1 MVDRKQIMQDL
12 DKVGQLIDQT
22 SKTGGKLS
30 AAQVSQAKRTLGAA
44 VAELFRIKAANLKQ
58 QQALMAK
65 KTAIKK
71 SASEKLITQADA
83 QTELKSAFS
92 SSVTVRTAARNIQA
106 AIDQTKK
113 LAAEVNKLAASPELE
128 KLEKGHAS
136 SEAIKPPQKASAS
149 VHQTIKARIQARL
162 NKQAEQNPPVKHDE
176 GTVPVD
182 RPPQKGMAPGMPPQF
197 PQAGNVEELE
207 MGAPKG
213 STTQAP
219 GVNEGAPAVSPT
231 TAGRQARAKSMYTRA
246 MQLTRRA
253 AAEKPEVRTK
263 TLRMASSLEKMADRL
278 MAAKTPVT
286 KTAAQIVHKT
296 ATKVEMPKQAS
307 TTVFAAAERVLLADG
322 SIGVISA
329 VNGEVLKVSVAGV
342 EKDVLATTVKRIV
355 SIKKDAEKDVSVKA
369 DEKTVTIKLPTDM
382 VEKAVD
388 KVEDKAENK
397 AEKSEAPKAPKAE
410 KPDAPEAPEVPKAD
424 KPPEMKGASIAD
436 RIKNAIS
443 IVRGSKKTAAEEPKA
458 PEMPKET
465 KPEAKAAPAAEGTV
479 GKSFTTTYAP
489 APNGKFNVQI
499 SETEIVECDTEP
511 EAQALVARSSKVV
524 ATAQTPDS
532 PTDSATTKKP
542 DAMADV
548 SKTLK
553 GLDQS
558 GKDYGTTS
566 KDEKVDPQFSMVK
579 KSTALTKDSPTDSAT
594 TRRPDA
600 MADVSKTLKG
610 LDQAGKG
617 YGSTSKDEQVDP
629 QFSMIKKSQLKE
641 KILADS
647 NRKMAE
653 RLSVTEAAL
662 LADRA
667 VKVGAVTEEQRTE
680 QQTVL
685 AELYRESPAEFKAY
699 SRLIASLETNK
710 AQTPT
715 LASRTVNKV
724 QAALSRRHGEVI
736 DASAPTVVSASLEAG
751 TFFEDEAN

>member
-22 SKTGGKLS
+22 RKTGGKLS

-44 VAELFRIKAANLKQ
+44 VAELFRIKAANFKQ
-58 QQALMAK
+58 QQALLAK

-71 SASEKLITQADA
+71 SASERLITQADA

-92 SSVTVRTAARNIQA
+92 TSLTVRTAARNIQS

-136 SEAIKPPQKASAS
+136 SEAIKAPAPAKQSTIR
-149 VHQTIKARIQARL
+149 QDIKARIQARF
-162 NKQAEQNPPVKHDE
+162 NRRAEQDPTAKHDE
-176 GTVPVD
+176 GTVPVN

-197 PQAGNVEELE
+197 PDAGNVEERE
-207 MGAPKG
+207 TGAPKAK
-213 STTQAP
+213 TPQAP
-219 GVNEGAPAVSPT
+219 GVNEGGPAVAPT
-231 TAGRQARAKSMYTRA
+231 MAGRRNRARSMYTRA
-246 MQLTRRA
+246 MALTKKA
-253 AAEKPEVRTK
+253 AAEKDQAVKAK
-263 TLRMASSLEKMADRL
+263 TLRTASILEKMADKL
-278 MAAKTPVT
+278 MAGKAVVR
-286 KTAAQIVHKT
+286 TAA
-296 ATKVEMPKQAS
+296 KVTRAS
-307 TTVFAAAERVLLADG
+307 TTVFATTERVLLADG

-329 VNGEVLKVSVAGV
+329 VNGKMLKVSVAGV
-342 EKDVLATTVKRIV
+342 EKDVMASTVKRIMSV
-355 SIKKDAEKDVSVKA
+355 KKAAEKDVSVKA
-369 DEKTVTIKLPTDM
+369 DEKTVTIKLPTEM
-382 VEKAVD
+382 VERAVD
-388 KVEDKAENK
+388 KVEDKAEGK
-397 AEKSEAPKAPKAE
+397 AEAPKAPKAE
-410 KPDAPEAPEVPKAD
+410 KPEAAEAPKAE
-424 KPPEMKGASIAD
+424 KPEMPEMKGASISD
-436 RIKNAIS
+436 RIKSAIAV
-443 IVRGSKKTAAEEPKA
+443 VRGSKKTAAEPPA
-458 PEMPKET
+458 PEMPKEV
-465 KPEAKAAPAAEGTV
+465 KPEAKAAPASSEGTV

-499 SETEIVECDTEP
+499 SETEVVECETEQ
-511 EAQALVARSSKVV
+511 EAQALVARSSKVL

-532 PTDSATTKKP
+532 PTDSATTKRP

-553 GLDQS
+553 GLDQA

-566 KDEKVDPQFSMVK
+566 KDEKVDPQFSMVR

-594 TRRPDA
+594 TKRPDA
-600 MADVSKTLKG
+600 SADVAKTLKG

-617 YGSTSKDEQVDP
+617 YGSTSKDKQVDP

-667 VKVGAVTEEQRTE
+667 VKVGAATEEQRAE

-699 SRLIASLETNK
+699 NRLISSLETNK
-710 AQTPT
+710 APAT

-724 QAALSRRHGEVI
+724 QAALSRRHGEVV
-736 DASAPTVVSASLEAG
+736 DASTSTVVSASLEAG